1 MKFSVDSNY
10 LICLLQSWNPHH
22 QATLADLDRRLNARH
37 LLHLIP
43 HTLLETFSV
52 MTRMP
57 EPFRKPPALVNELM
71 TLNFRDF
78 PLIDVPPSEEA
89 WRLIADLAQKG
100 LGGGQTYDR
109 WIARS
114 AHHGGMRQLV
124 TWNAKHFEPHDLR
137 GLEIVSP
144 AQTVK

>member
-1 MKFSVDSNY
+1 MDSNY
-10 LICLLQSWNPHH
+10 WIRILQSWNPHH
-22 QATLADLDRRLNARH
+22 QPTLADLEHRLNARH

-52 MTRMP
+52 MKRMP

-78 PLIDVPPSEEA
+78 PLIAAPPAEEA

-100 LGGGQTYDR
+100 LGGG
-109 WIARS
+109 
-114 AHHGGMRQLV
+114 
-124 TWNAKHFEPHDLR
+124 
-137 GLEIVSP
+137 
-144 AQTVK
+144 